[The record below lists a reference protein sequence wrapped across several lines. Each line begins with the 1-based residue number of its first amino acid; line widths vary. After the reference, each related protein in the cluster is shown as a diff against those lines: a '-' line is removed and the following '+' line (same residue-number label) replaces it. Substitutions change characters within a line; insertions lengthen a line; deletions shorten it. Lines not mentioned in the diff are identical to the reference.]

1 MYIVQTSSKSY
12 YWSRLIWGFRGWG
25 WIGRPGLVVFGMQVL
40 MGLYLS
46 KLENYF
52 LFQIWFIEIEKK
64 NLWTGFEI
72 GKKYLFHVAKLLF
85 MLCKSNNLCSYLE
98 SIVSKWT
105 AGSWN
110 RARIPVSSGLVS
122 LLQLRSLRSISNL
135 RYCVVGTFSW
145 LDSSNL
151 NWEYWIMCPRGSV
164 GWTHWI
170 PLAPLS
176 IL

>member
-1 MYIVQTSSKSY
+1 MVYRNKKKS
-12 YWSRLIWGFRGWG
+12 LTG
-25 WIGRPGLVVFGMQVL
+25 
-40 MGLYLS
+40 
-46 KLENYF
+46 EF
-52 LFQIWFIEIEKK
+52 LFWNRKK
-64 NLWTGFEI
+64 NLFLIT
-72 GKKYLFHVAKLLF
+72 KLLF

-98 SIVSKWT
+98 SIASKWT

-151 NWEYWIMCPRGSV
+151 NWEYWIMWPRGSV

-170 PLAPLS
+170 PMAPLS
-176 IL
+176 ILKSWSFVVLQSISILEFDLLNDDLCALGLNGFW

>member
-1 MYIVQTSSKSY
+1 MIYRKKI
-12 YWSRLIWGFRGWG
+12 FE
-25 WIGRPGLVVFGMQVL
+25 
-40 MGLYLS
+40 
-46 KLENYF
+46 LENFYF
-52 LFQIWFIEIEKK
+52 DIEKK
-64 NLWTGFEI
+64 MFRIT
-72 GKKYLFHVAKLLF
+72 KLLF

-98 SIVSKWT
+98 SIASKWT

-176 IL
+176 ILKSWSFVVLQSISILEFDLLNDVLGALVLNGFWLDLAFNSKILYVK